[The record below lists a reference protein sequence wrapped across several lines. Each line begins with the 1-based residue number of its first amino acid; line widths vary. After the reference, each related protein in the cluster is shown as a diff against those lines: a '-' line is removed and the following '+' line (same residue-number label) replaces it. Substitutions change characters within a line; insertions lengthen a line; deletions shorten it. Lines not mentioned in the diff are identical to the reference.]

1 MKTTNISNSTN
12 INFQA
17 RFLNSES
24 LKRIAEYAVEKN
36 KFEKLNQARKN
47 IAKSYIQTKLRV
59 DIGDKDGYPF
69 VTFTRFNPKSR
80 VVVPQVMDD
89 LKLEKVTLYKSDK
102 KINPLKFA
110 LQKLIKLG
118 NKAPE
123 NKMFKNVVINKG

>member
-1 MKTTNISNSTN
+1 MKTANINNNSNV
-12 INFQA
+12 NFQA

-24 LKRIAEYAVEKN
+24 LKRVAEYAIEKN

-59 DIGDKDGYPF
+59 DIGDVDGYPF
-69 VTFTRFNPKSR
+69 VTFTRYNPKSR
-80 VVVPQVMDD
+80 VIIPKVMDD

-102 KINPLKFA
+102 KMNPLKFA